1 MINIQELLESVFI
14 LKYQLNDKTEEKKK
28 NNVDTLFL
36 SHQSEQNNLPITFQ
50 YTLA

>member
-1 MINIQELLESVFI
+1 MINIQVLLESVFI
-14 LKYQLNDKTEEKKK
+14 LKYQLNDKTEEKK